1 MVRKIS
7 AEVYYVVLV
16 SVLEHVEYHFTHPSL
31 CAIQLTGLTDM
42 DQLNLADD
50 TDQQNANDEPESH
63 LVAQPPRKRGLLRKL
78 SSAFQRKPMTRYDSF
93 DGHRDSLDIVHHQ
106 IKEGN
111 IAYRPRVPY
120 PSSSDNSVDNEKSS
134 NSKDNIAEVAFQ
146 HPADVSQTQPAGES
160 TKGKRQEDKEAERE
174 ELRIS
179 DIASQQDA
187 RADIVSVP
195 QRLLH
200 VVREDEGH
208 QKISADTNSTPLPP
222 QLQNDKVGF
231 ARSA

>member
-1 MVRKIS
+1 
-7 AEVYYVVLV
+7 
-16 SVLEHVEYHFTHPSL
+16 
-31 CAIQLTGLTDM
+31 M

-50 TDQQNANDEPESH
+50 TDQQNANDEPESQ
-63 LVAQPPRKRGLLRKL
+63 LVAQPPFKRGLLRKL

-120 PSSSDNSVDNEKSS
+120 PSPSDNSVDNEKSS
-134 NSKDNIAEVAFQ
+134 NSKDDIVEVAFQ
-146 HPADVSQTQPAGES
+146 HPADDVSQTQPVGES
-160 TKGKRQEDKEAERE
+160 TKGKRREDKEAEKE

-195 QRLLH
+195 QRLLY
-200 VVREDEGH
+200 VVREDEDH
-208 QKISADTNSTPLPP
+208 QKISADTNSTPLPT
-222 QLQNDKVGF
+222 QLQNDRVGF